1 MSQVLAS
8 VPAAGLEAVRVA
20 VELVLESGVV
30 SLEHVRNV
38 IGRLNAEPAPERVET
53 TLTLKE
59 APKADTG
66 RYDSLRQTEAD
77 HA

>member
-1 MSQVLAS
+1 MAGRTT
-8 VPAAGLEAVRVA
+8 PAPQLLHSLVA

-38 IGRLNAEPAPERVET
+38 IGRLNAVPAPERVET